1 MTRAAT
7 GKNAMKTLLRLLF
20 LAMIFG
26 GSAHA
31 TIYAVQD
38 GAGNVVNC
46 ILWDEIYAT
55 MIAAAPRLEPKEEDI
70 TQ

>member
-1 MTRAAT
+1 
-7 GKNAMKTLLRLLF
+7 
-20 LAMIFG
+20 MIFG